1 MPDMVPVVSSNLSSV
16 GYEAETQTLYV
27 TFTNGSTYTY
37 EAVPEDVYQGLLSA
51 ESVGKYLNQN
61 VKGHYDYRKVS

>member
-37 EAVPEDVYQGLLSA
+37 EAVPEDVYQGLSA